1 VISFSNLH
9 RGAYRSAARAK
20 IMECLKMTFSIVI
33 PNCNY
38 GRFVGKAIESASAV
52 EWPDLEVVVADG
64 GSTSIITVMKQ
75 IVHYRSRGPN
85 ERNLIENDANFGRQV
100 ARVEA
105 RWKFSFKVVE
115 DSGLF
120 LSKTD
125 LFRGLRLR
133 QFRVASLRVDPDLH
147 PLVNDSRLRAM
158 RDTVQAAWSIGSLYQ
173 RVITGVWPLLT
184 LVALKP
190 LAMRLI
196 ALRFARR
203 SVLPMCDV
211 TAGI

>member
-1 VISFSNLH
+1 
-9 RGAYRSAARAK
+9 
-20 IMECLKMTFSIVI
+20 MECLKMTFSIVI
-33 PNCNY
+33 PNYNY

-52 EWPDLEVVVADG
+52 EWPDLEAVVADD
-64 GSTSIITVMKQ
+64 GSMIIITVMKQ

-85 ERNLIENDANFGRQV
+85 DRNLVENDACFGRQV
-100 ARVEA
+100 ARAEA
-105 RWKFSFKVVE
+105 RWKFSCKVMKA
-115 DSGLF
+115 SGLF
-120 LSKTD
+120 LSKAD
-125 LFRGLRLR
+125 LFKGRHLR
-133 QFRVASLRVDPDLH
+133 QFRMASLRVDPDLH

-158 RDTVQAAWSIGSLYQ
+158 RDTVQAAWSIGSIYQ
-173 RVITGVWPLLT
+173 RVIIGGWALLT
-184 LVALKP
+184 LVAPKP